1 MSVPFNR
8 AAFLE
13 AFEVSLDAIAQ
24 AEMVTKRELMSLSRT
39 VLEFVHETGDIGPV
53 NRLMAV
59 LTPVNKRVA
68 KLFFVHFTGFH
79 FDDTSMLFLKKS
91 KKRYADALVAYREWI
106 ADPHNNIWTWAAR
119 HVEVEAKP
127 FTADKV
133 KAYMTKALKDAAAAG
148 MSELDVFRGVF
159 GAGFKVDTIIAL
171 LTELDVEPEVVMEGM
186 GVEIVNGGIPSM
198 E

>member
-1 MSVPFNR
+1 MSEAKKYDR

-13 AFEVSLDAIAQ
+13 AFAVSLDAIAQ
-24 AEMVTKRELMSLSRT
+24 AETVTKRELMGLSRSI
-39 VLEFVHETGDIGPV
+39 LEFVHETGDIGPV
-53 NRLMAV
+53 NQLLAV
-59 LTPVNKRVA
+59 LTPVNKRVC

-79 FDDTSMLFLKKS
+79 FDDVSMLFVKKS
-91 KKRYADALVAYREWI
+91 KKRYADALVSAREFL

-133 KAYMTKALKDAAAAG
+133 KAYMVKALKDAQAAG

-159 GAGFKVDTIIAL
+159 KAGFKVDTIIAML
-171 LTELDVEPEVVMEGM
+171 AELDVEPEVVMEGM
-186 GVEIVNGGIPSM
+186 GVEVVDAK
-198 E
+198 

>member
-1 MSVPFNR
+1 MFVPFNR

-13 AFEVSLDAIAQ
+13 SFEVSLDAIAQ
-24 AEMVTKRELMSLSRT
+24 AETVTKRELLALSRT

-53 NRLMAV
+53 NRLLAV
-59 LTPVNKRVA
+59 LTPVNKKVA

-91 KKRYADALVAYREWI
+91 KKRYADALVAYREFI

-127 FTADKV
+127 FTSDKV

-148 MSELDVFRGVF
+148 MTELDVFRGVF
-159 GAGFKVDTIIAL
+159 GAGFKVETIIAL
-171 LTELDVEPEVVMEGM
+171 LAELDVEPETVMEGM
-186 GVEIVNGGIPSM
+186 GVEVVVTK
-198 E
+198 

>member
-1 MSVPFNR
+1 MSQYNR

-13 AFEVSLDAIAQ
+13 TFAVSLDAIQQ
-24 AEMVTKRELMSLSRT
+24 AEAVTKRELLALSRT

-53 NRLMAV
+53 NQLLAV
-59 LTPVNKRVA
+59 LTPVNKKVA

-79 FDDTSMLFLKKS
+79 FDDVSMLFVKKS
-91 KKRYADALVAYREWI
+91 KKRYADALVAAREFL

-133 KAYMTKALKDAAAAG
+133 KTYMVKAMKEAAAAG
-148 MSELDVFRGVF
+148 LTELEVFRAVF
-159 GAGFKVDTIIAL
+159 KAGFKVETIIAML
-171 LTELDVEPEVVMEGM
+171 DELEVEPEVVMAGM
-186 GVEIVNGGIPSM
+186 GVELVD
-198 E
+198 EKK